1 MKFFRAVFIGLII
14 WILGVGIFLLSYFMP
29 VMDDLDFQ
37 ANLVLSLAVIPLV
50 WMGSWFYYMKDAKTH
65 GLKIGAIMFMTS
77 ALMDAL
83 ITVPYLM
90 APYGESYDSF
100 FTAPGFWLIA
110 VGFVLTAVLFWN
122 FRVKPSKHKN
132 NQFKIR

>member
-14 WILGVGIFLLSYFMP
+14 WILGVSIFLLSYFMP

-50 WMGSWFYYMKDAKTH
+50 WMGSWFYYTKDTKTN
-65 GLKIGAIMFMTS
+65 GLKIGGVLFLTS

-90 APYGESYDSF
+90 APYGITHYSF
-100 FTAPGFWLIA
+100 FSAPGFWLIA
-110 VGFVLTAVLFWN
+110 AEFVLTAVLFWN
-122 FRVKPSKHKN
+122 FRVKPS
-132 NQFKIR
+132 NQKTINSK

>member
-14 WILGVGIFLLSYFMP
+14 WIFGVGIFLLSYFMP
-29 VMDDLDFQ
+29 FMDDLDFQ

-50 WMGSWFYYMKDAKTH
+50 WTGSWFYYKNDTTTH
-65 GLKIGAIMFMTS
+65 GLLVGLVLFLTS

-90 APYGESYDSF
+90 APFGETHCSF
-100 FTAPGFWLIA
+100 FSAASFWLIA
-110 VGFVLTAVLFWN
+110 AEFVLTTVLFWN
-122 FRVKPSKHKN
+122 FRVKQSNQKTINSK
-132 NQFKIR
+132 